1 MRIFIFE
8 RGLSH
13 APTEYSQYLIYPYN
27 AEYSHDNALGAASV
41 TLRNMER
48 EETFAPGTVVMIGD
62 GSWKDNTCDQWVIVN
77 TARGTN
83 HANGKHTHTLYLSD
97 LTKLLERD
105 VIGNKTFTRSIVLG
119 DISESKT
126 FSTNVTDTNSDYNGS
141 NVINTAFYCTT
152 LSYSSPQFGK
162 SISLSKFSNVFPYY
176 NGETGQAERTDEIS
190 VTAKLNGKIIRRSKY
205 IVGTNYSEGTAENQT
220 GDVIT
225 RTIMSLADWI
235 SQSGISVEFDGFGTV
250 EIMWRVKRIKSA
262 DNTRTVYM
270 SYYLADSS
278 NAPEKQQKTLLEA
291 CQILANIADGSRY
304 LTSCIVRP
312 IGQIA
317 ERAMAQEITDIDIT
331 GANLREATDTV
342 AGVGGCFCRYR
353 IEYEPVIEEFE
364 HYIDIYPISSRE
376 KADLA
381 PLGSPVVRK
390 MEDSIEGACSE
401 MDSNVSNLV
410 TLSDSGTICE
420 PTDEAWTSL
429 RSEDVRIT
437 EESAEIPTSFPIY
450 RIEKL
455 EVRYK
460 QYTADITKYVVEKT
474 AYDLLSSFAPA
485 YPRSKAYALYYQR
498 GQANIGGLSF
508 EQQSAISQLLVSPAI
523 VNICNA
529 EFGTSYTDLGM
540 KSGTLYYPDLQFRIT
555 YVPIVEAR
563 VRQAKPDA
571 TDNTSPNVI
580 FYNQSASYVDSVRY
594 GRNLAG
600 ATERGGQP
608 GKTLIYKVSNS
619 AKLPKPGQ
627 LYDEDYT
634 ISKISIQRG
643 KDMQTV
649 QLNLA
654 RYYNRLN
661 PFIGIDSAPRLFEIS
676 ELGYTPRNIVYEDY
690 CIIGDV
696 QSGGVKGIVTAD
708 GLNGFALGMMS
719 GGSRGKYSPVIAIVQ
734 GESAVAGELAKC
746 ALPITSFG
754 LGRSLVFAFAYKDNF
769 SAGDKAIEAE
779 EYTDLYRL
787 KEAVPYA
794 DDFGEIEKITVV
806 MADASNTDTFSPDD
820 LPEDVSSNT
829 YREIFRL
836 DDHFV
841 WKDSREQIKFT
852 YQVHFVNNKGW
863 IISPGMAEDF
873 RMVTRKT
880 SYLSRAVRLY
890 RLSYE
895 LSRVDTKIDLTR
907 ATAEK
912 YTYSAG
918 STNTIPLKANAT
930 AKTVEMMEG
939 MFTTYAAQN
948 RFTGDG
954 VAWAVAYD
962 DGTLLFGNNEP
973 ITASTSLP
981 NINFSFR
988 HNIPA

>member
-1 MRIFIFE
+1 MSDINHPINYGDDVSE
-8 RGLSH
+8 EDKVYKTY
-13 APTEYSQYLIYPYN
+13 AEALI
-27 AEYSHDNALGAASV
+27 DGKSV
-41 TLRNMER
+41 EC
-48 EETFAPGTVVMIGD
+48 IGD
-62 GSWKDNTCDQWVIVN
+62 IETI
-77 TARGTN
+77 
-83 HANGKHTHTLYLSD
+83 
-97 LTKLLERD
+97 LTKTEP
-105 VIGNKTFTRSIVLG
+105 NE
-119 DISESKT
+119 DI
-126 FSTNVTDTNSDYNGS
+126 
-141 NVINTAFYCTT
+141 
-152 LSYSSPQFGK
+152 
-162 SISLSKFSNVFPYY
+162 
-176 NGETGQAERTDEIS
+176 
-190 VTAKLNGKIIRRSKY
+190 
-205 IVGTNYSEGTAENQT
+205 
-220 GDVIT
+220 
-225 RTIMSLADWI
+225 
-235 SQSGISVEFDGFGTV
+235 
-250 EIMWRVKRIKSA
+250 
-262 DNTRTVYM
+262 
-270 SYYLADSS
+270 
-278 NAPEKQQKTLLEA
+278 
-291 CQILANIADGSRY
+291 
-304 LTSCIVRP
+304 
-312 IGQIA
+312 
-317 ERAMAQEITDIDIT
+317 EITDIDIT
-331 GANLREATDTV
+331 NAHLRESIDTV

-353 IEYEPVIEEFE
+353 LEYNEGESKFL

-401 MDSNVSNLV
+401 LDSNVSNLV

-420 PTDEAWTSL
+420 PTDEAWTTL

-455 EVRYK
+455 EVEYK

-485 YPRSKAYALYYQR
+485 YPRSKAYALYYRR

-529 EFGTSYTDLGM
+529 EFGTSYTDLGI

-571 TDNTSPNVI
+571 ADNTSPNVI

-794 DDFGEIEKITVV
+794 DDFGEIEKLTVI

-836 DDHFV
+836 NDHFI

-918 STNTIPLKANAT
+918 STNTIPLKANAA

-939 MFTTYAAQN
+939 MFTTYASQN

>member
-41 TLRNMER
+41 TLRNMDR

-62 GSWKDNTCDQWVIVN
+62 GDWKDNTCDQWVIVN

-105 VIGNKTFTRSIVLG
+105 VIGNKTFTRSIAKGSIG
-119 DISESKT
+119 DPKT
-126 FSTNVTDTNSDYNGS
+126 FTATVIDTNSEFNGT
-141 NVINTAFYCTT
+141 NHINTAFYCNTPT
-152 LSYSSPQFGK
+152 YSSP
-162 SISLSKFSNVFPYY
+162 ISDDSFTLSSFSTFFPYY
-176 NGETGQAERTDEIS
+176 NGDLGTAERTDEIS
-190 VTAKLNGKIIRRSKY
+190 VTVKLNGKIIRRSKY
-205 IVGTNYSEGTAENQT
+205 RVGTNYDNGIAENITDCEITQT
-220 GDVIT
+220 T
-225 RTIMSLADWI
+225 MSLTDWI
-235 SQSGISVEFDGFGTV
+235 NQSDIYVKFPGAGTV
-250 EIMWRVKRIKSA
+250 EIYWQVKKTYSLN
-262 DNTRTVYM
+262 NTRTVYI
-270 SYYLADSS
+270 SYYLAEGSS
-278 NAPEKQQKTLLEA
+278 AEQTQKTLLDA
-291 CQILANIADGSRY
+291 CQILANIADSSRI
-304 LTSCIVRP
+304 LQGCVVSP
-312 IGQIA
+312 IGEIA
-317 ERAMAQEITDIDIT
+317 TQAMAQEITDIDIAGGT
-331 GANLREATDTV
+331 LREAVDTV

-353 IEYEPVIEEFE
+353 VEYIPVEEMFE
-364 HYIDIYPISSRE
+364 HYIDIHPISSRE

-420 PTDEAWTSL
+420 PTDEAWTTL

-437 EESAEIPTSFPIY
+437 EESAEITTSFPIY

-455 EVRYK
+455 EVQYK

-529 EFGTSYTDLGM
+529 EFGTSYTDLGI
-540 KSGTLYYPDLQFRIT
+540 KSGTLYYPYLQFRIT

-571 TDNTSPNVI
+571 ADNTSPNVI

-734 GESAVAGELAKC
+734 GESAVAGELTKC

-779 EYTDLYRL
+779 EYTELYRL

-794 DDFGEIEKITVV
+794 DDFGEIEKLTVV

-836 DDHFV
+836 NDHFI

-880 SYLSRAVRLY
+880 SYLFRAVRLY
-890 RLSYE
+890 RLPYE
-895 LSRVDTKIDLTR
+895 LSRVDTKIDLTK

-954 VAWAVAYD
+954 MAWAVAYD